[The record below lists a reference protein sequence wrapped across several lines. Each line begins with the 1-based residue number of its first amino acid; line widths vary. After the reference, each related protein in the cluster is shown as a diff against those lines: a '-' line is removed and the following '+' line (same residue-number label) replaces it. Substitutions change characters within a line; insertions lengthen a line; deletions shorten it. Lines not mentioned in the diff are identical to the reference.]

1 MLACGILVTYPRSIS
16 IYAYKWMHLY
26 SLDKNLVWGKIRRR
40 SDRFW
45 NRIVKDTEKTSKLAS
60 FRDRRRV
67 DTNSIRNKENTSIE
81 KWYRVTE
88 RPQSLWIGLSRN
100 TGQQTSKAPASLPS
114 KKPSDP
120 LGDTEGQAVGDTSNR
135 RWLSSPGRYWRHAN
149 SVQADTSRFLLERA
163 WQKSR
168 QTEQKTSEK
177 P

>member
-1 MLACGILVTYPRSIS
+1 
-16 IYAYKWMHLY
+16 MHLY

-45 NRIVKDTEKTSKLAS
+45 NRILKDTREDIQLVPS
-60 FRDRRRV
+60 RNRRRL
-67 DTNSIRNKENTSIE
+67 DTNSIRNKGNTQTE

-88 RPQSLWIGLSRN
+88 KPQSLWIGLSRN

-120 LGDTEGQAVGDTSNR
+120 LGDTERQAVGDTSNR
-135 RWLSSPGRYWRHAN
+135 RWWVHKKDIE
-149 SVQADTSRFLLERA
+149 DTQTQSKQTPAGPFFERA

-168 QTEQKTSEK
+168 QTEHKTLADIDWIHPGRPWQERWIQSR
-177 P
+177 